1 MLFETVIGSITG
13 LFGSAMTSYFRH
25 KTKKLELEQK
35 KLEYDFELK
44 RIEKETEA
52 MIKETEANIQLTN
65 TLVEGQIELADS
77 EVYKENQKL
86 ANKPALSER
95 MIEKLFS
102 IDNKFLSPI
111 GYFFGTV
118 LVVCLGFIEVLR
130 QVMRPG
136 LTAYLLGLSTW
147 LSYKSYTI
155 LQSVSS
161 GITAVQAFDIFQAA
175 IQTVWYLT
183 IAAVSWWFADR
194 FVEKTLF
201 KKLDKK

>member
-86 ANKPALSER
+86 ANRPALSER

-111 GYFFGTV
+111 
-118 LVVCLGFIEVLR
+118 
-130 QVMRPG
+130 
-136 LTAYLLGLSTW
+136 
-147 LSYKSYTI
+147 
-155 LQSVSS
+155 
-161 GITAVQAFDIFQAA
+161 
-175 IQTVWYLT
+175 
-183 IAAVSWWFADR
+183 
-194 FVEKTLF
+194 
-201 KKLDKK
+201 